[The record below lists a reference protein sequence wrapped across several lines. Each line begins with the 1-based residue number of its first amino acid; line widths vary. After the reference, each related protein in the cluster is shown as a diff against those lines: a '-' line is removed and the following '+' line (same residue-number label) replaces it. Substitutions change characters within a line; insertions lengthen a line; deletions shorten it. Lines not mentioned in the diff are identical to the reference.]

1 MSVNKRNGVS
11 AKRIC
16 VLAVSVSL
24 AMVLSF
30 LESLI
35 PPFVAVPGIKIG
47 LSNTVS
53 LFLLYLV
60 GAPAAIAVSFVR
72 VCLSALLFGTAVSFI
87 YSLSGAALSLF
98 VMILFKRLGIFS
110 KVGVSVLGGVFH
122 NVGQIIAAI
131 LILKTTAIVVYLPVL
146 IASGVVAGI
155 AVGLIAG
162 LVLKKAGPHI
172 LNDFWREQ

>member
-53 LFLLYLV
+53 LFLL
-60 GAPAAIAVSFVR
+60 FR
-72 VCLSALLFGTAVSFI
+72 R
-87 YSLSGAALSLF
+87 SLF
-98 VMILFKRLGIFS
+98 S
-110 KVGVSVLGGVFH
+110 
-122 NVGQIIAAI
+122 
-131 LILKTTAIVVYLPVL
+131 
-146 IASGVVAGI
+146 
-155 AVGLIAG
+155 
-162 LVLKKAGPHI
+162 
-172 LNDFWREQ
+172 